1 MKKQLNNFK
10 DSFKLNTDFL
20 QIYIYDLLFYAIIL
34 PSLFFVQRLLSKR
47 TSNLD
52 LASIQDL
59 ASQSPAQISM
69 VTAQLNSFMA
79 VFIASV
85 VFMIILV
92 LAAWSLS
99 RGLIYTKIMKK
110 KFNIKY
116 FLKFML
122 LNLILGVIFLLLLAS
137 FSVFIK
143 ISSFK
148 ILLVISALIT
158 VYLWAFTYIYFTK
171 KNEIFYAI
179 GKAVQAAPKIK
190 TLFIPCLL
198 ILAVFI
204 ILTAVFSL
212 LRITLSPYIALL
224 ILALFL
230 TWARLYFVPEAE
242 KIL

>member
-1 MKKQLNNFK
+1 MKKQLTTFK
-10 DSFKLNTDFL
+10 NSFKLNMNFL

-34 PSLFFVQRLLSKR
+34 PSLFFIQRILSKR

-85 VFMIILV
+85 LLMIIII
-92 LAAWSLS
+92 LAAWSFS
-99 RGLIYTKIMKK
+99 RGLIYTKILKK
-110 KFNIKY
+110 KLTLKY

-122 LNLILGVIFLLLLAS
+122 LNLIIGIIFLLLLAS

-143 ISSFK
+143 VSSFK

-158 VYLWAFTYIYFTK
+158 VYLLTFTYIYFTK
-171 KNEIFYAI
+171 NNQIFYAL
-179 GKAVQAAPKIK
+179 GKSIQAVPKIK

-204 ILTAVFSL
+204 ILTAIFSL
-212 LRITLSPYIALL
+212 LKITLSPYIALL
-224 ILALFL
+224 ILTAFL
-230 TWARLYFVPEAE
+230 TWARLYFIPEAE
-242 KIL
+242 KVL